1 MQTREI
7 LVSDYDSWISTNYD
21 LPSALYFYYLNPSM
35 TDFTDNDISILGNC
49 SAIQSIQYVP
59 FIEEKDLGLVKVPY
73 DVERFGKIAN
83 DTPTLSE
90 NANVF
95 RIQGHGNRVK
105 KVGSFTPYKYVPN
118 LQIGAEFDYRKESRL
133 YNYPYSFAMLT
144 DGLNPP
150 MEVKYHLCFDRISD
164 IYVRNSLSD
173 RCSYSLFIK
182 NYKGD
187 VNGNLEGL
195 VSSDAHEIPC
205 SSSAYNQWYA
215 SNKNQTSQAIKMAS
229 QNAFM
234 SNKFAKQQLIPNMV
248 GSGIGAIGSLLS
260 GNVMGLALSGTHGY
274 SSYLNYNQ
282 QTQRNN
288 LDVQQAIQSK
298 MALESDLKST
308 PNTIVSMGSDVYY
321 GLENGGKNITLFR
334 FTLDV
339 DYLERLGRYF
349 AMFGYKQNKVMDINI
364 RNRYYY
370 NYIKT
375 VNCNII
381 GENVPREHLEEL
393 KGIFDNGTTIWH
405 YDREGVIVGDYTKDN
420 VEYYN

>member
-1 MQTREI
+1 MKKRDI
-7 LVSDYDSWISTNYD
+7 LIGQYDGWSSTNYD

-35 TDFTDNDISILGNC
+35 TDFTDADMSILGHC

-59 FIEEKDLGLVKVPY
+59 FLKEEDLGLVKIPY
-73 DVERFGKIAN
+73 DSQRYGSISEDKPPL
-83 DTPTLSE
+83 TE

-95 RIQGHGNRVK
+95 RIQGHANRVK
-105 KVGSFTPYKYVPN
+105 KLGEFIPYNYIPE
-118 LQIGAEFDYRKESRL
+118 LEIGAEFDYRKESRL

-150 MEVKYHLCFDRISD
+150 MEIKYHLCYDRISE
-164 IYVRNSLSD
+164 IYVRNSISD
-173 RCSYSLFIK
+173 RCSYGLFIK

-187 VNGNLEGL
+187 VNGNLESL

-215 SNKNQTSQAIKMAS
+215 SNKNQTSQDIKMAS

-234 SNKFAKQQLIPNMV
+234 SNKFSKQQLVPNMI
-248 GSGIGAIGSLLS
+248 GSGLGAIGSLLT
-260 GNVMGLALSGTHGY
+260 GNVLGLGLSATQVY

-288 LDVQQAIQSK
+288 LDVQQTIQSK
-298 MALESDLKST
+298 MALENDLKST
-308 PNTIVSMGSDVYY
+308 PNTIISMGSDVYY
-321 GLENGGKNITLFR
+321 GLENGEKKLNLFR

-349 AMFGYKQNKVMDINI
+349 SMFGYKQNKVMDINV

-375 VNCNII
+375 VNCNIV
-381 GENVPREHLEEL
+381 GENVPREHLGEL
-393 KGIFDNGTTIWH
+393 KGIFDNGVTLWH
-405 YDREGVIVGDYTKDN
+405 YEREGVIVGNYTKDN
-420 VEYYN
+420 VEY